1 MQTIS
6 LGKKVRF
13 MFLALSGFVFSIFLW
28 LEAFS
33 AIQSG
38 VLILKLRRTGL
49 SQILTQTGE
58 SFGFTT
64 GVILLSLA
72 GLLSFS
78 IACWGLRTL
87 LSSSKLQ
94 SREAIENH
102 LTLLERDAPSG
113 LTPLWVGLLIV
124 GAVFIFFVVS

>member
-38 VLILKLRRTGL
+38 VLIIKLRRTGL

-78 IACWGLRTL
+78 IACWGLLTL
-87 LSSSKLQ
+87 LSSRKSQ

-113 LTPLWVGLLIV
+113 LTPLWVGLFIA
-124 GAVFIFFVVS
+124 GAVFIFFAVG